1 MFSLA
6 RSSKKLKGHLFGVTF
21 RKKLLFYF
29 TYHNITCYVE
39 SVTYYLTSVS
49 TYTTVTVQTAVCR
62 LMTLI

>member
-1 MFSLA
+1 MFLLA
-6 RSSKKLKGHLFGVTF
+6 RSSEKLEGHLFGVTF

-49 TYTTVTVQTAVCR
+49 TYTTVTVNNSSLQTND
-62 LMTLI
+62 